1 MAVLSTGDITLPKTI
16 AAGLW
21 ERAQTGSTVSAL
33 SGAEPMKFGEVD
45 IMTFETRPRAEYVG
59 EGSPKASSEAG
70 FGVKTVQP
78 HKVQLT
84 MRFNQEVKWA
94 DEDHQLNVLSTLSNA
109 GADALAR
116 ALDLG
121 VYHAV
126 NPLTGLAVASITE
139 KVTDTPNSAVLGTQP
154 DVEFETAAGLV
165 IGAEWS
171 PNAVAF
177 DPKFAWTLAT
187 ARYDDGRKKFPDLG
201 LGQAVSNFM
210 GLNASVST
218 TVSGVPEATDTN
230 VRAIIGDFGQLRWG
244 VQRQVPVEMIE
255 FGDPDGQGDLKRN
268 NQIALRLEV
277 VYGWAIMALDAFA
290 LLTAPAPVA

>member
-33 SGAEPMKFGEVD
+33 SGSEPMKFGEVD

-59 EGSPKASSEAG
+59 EGGDKASSEAG
-70 FGVKTVQP
+70 FGLKTASP
-78 HKVQLT
+78 HKVHVT
-84 MRFNQEVKWA
+84 MRFNQEVQWA
-94 DEDHQLNVLSTLSNA
+94 DEDHQLNVLNTLSNA

-126 NPLTGLAVASITE
+126 NPLTGATVASITE
-139 KVTDTPNSAVLGTQP
+139 KITDTTNRAELAGNP

-165 IGAEWS
+165 IADEWS
-171 PNAVAF
+171 PNGVAF

-201 LGQAVSNFM
+201 LGQNVSNFM

-218 TVSGVPEATDTN
+218 TVSGVPEAADTN
-230 VRAIIGDFGQLRWG
+230 VRAIVGDFTQLRWG
-244 VQRQVPVEMIE
+244 VQRQVPVEMIQY
-255 FGDPDGQGDLKRN
+255 GDPDGQGDLKRK

-290 LLTAPAPVA
+290 LLTAPTAP